1 MMPISTAPNA
11 IVYSSGYIPITAMM
25 RYGLALDIVAFGIIV
40 ALVLLLGPVIF

>member
-1 MMPISTAPNA
+1 
-11 IVYSSGYIPITAMM
+11 M